1 MSRKTGAHFQT
12 ARTTRS
18 LLKTLGGDD
27 RKVVRQSARSSSKPS
42 DRTRSISASTVW
54 RNARDAAQF
63 PRGAAG
69 MGSRSVSWKTMV
81 AVTLPAVA

>member
-18 LLKTLGGDD
+18 LLKTLGGHD

-42 DRTRSISASTVW
+42 DRPPGSFIATPTRAKLFHEEP
-54 RNARDAAQF
+54 DAGNLHI
-63 PRGAAG
+63 RH
-69 MGSRSVSWKTMV
+69 
-81 AVTLPAVA
+81 

>member
-27 RKVVRQSARSSSKPS
+27 RKVVRQSAKLVEAERPHAVNLGL
-42 DRTRSISASTVW
+42 DCLEER
-54 RNARDAAQF
+54 
-63 PRGAAG
+63 PRRCAIPQRGG
-69 MGSRSVSWKTMV
+69 GNGLEVG
-81 AVTLPAVA
+81 